1 MLIFCVNFVKYLF
14 YKVYNRSFLKLLLFS
29 SFNVPI
35 WTFVFFRGCV
45 IVGLK
50 QVEIG
55 KGACDMDDFIQDKK
69 EQFIDK
75 IAENMHAFGISE
87 TVGRVLGTIYMNR
100 EPMTLDELSEATG
113 MSKMRMSQ
121 VVREMVE
128 LGIADKVRRKG
139 DRKDYIQ
146 VENDYY
152 QTFISLFTSNWQSE
166 VRKSRAF
173 GQRFTKDINQTE
185 VSTSSLQEKEELAQE
200 MEEWQNYYEWIDR
213 VVEFFESEEIFKYV
227 PKKEGEN
234 IDGK

>member
-1 MLIFCVNFVKYLF
+1 MDE
-14 YKVYNRSFLKLLLFS
+14 FL
-29 SFNVPI
+29 
-35 WTFVFFRGCV
+35 
-45 IVGLK
+45 
-50 QVEIG
+50 
-55 KGACDMDDFIQDKK
+55 QDKK

-87 TVGRVLGTIYMNR
+87 TIGRILGTIYMNR

-121 VVREMVE
+121 VVREMIE
-128 LGIADKVRRKG
+128 LGIADKIRRKG

-152 QTFISLFTSNWQSE
+152 QTFISLFTSNWQRE

-173 GQRFTKDINQTE
+173 EQRFSKDIHQTN
-185 VSTSSLQEKEELAQE
+185 VDASSQQEKEILAQE
-200 MEEWQNYYEWIDR
+200 MDDWKNYYDWINR
-213 VVEFFESEEIFKYV
+213 LVEFFESEEIFKYV

-234 IDGK
+234 RYGK